1 MSKGLNTG
9 QFKYD
14 ELPST
19 YRNPDDMG
27 WWNWNKTAA
36 TRDAKLIEAILIL
49 RTMQINKLLKFKDF
63 SEDLKC
69 LHQLQL

>member
-49 RTMQINKLLKFKDF
+49 RTM
-63 SEDLKC
+63 
-69 LHQLQL
+69 